1 MNNGNAIILQVA
13 FSYDTLVES
22 KEPIE
27 QDEKERDGSS
37 TAHPKN
43 KGDSEDKDGNIS
55 LLDSTDSTDRRH
67 LEGYYGSAVDIL
79 GFKDEIDVVRR
90 EFDKQRA
97 IDRLIE
103 SRNGKAGKRRV
114 HSG

>member
-22 KEPIE
+22 KELIE
-27 QDEKERDGSS
+27 EEDQERASS
-37 TAHPKN
+37 SN
-43 KGDSEDKDGNIS
+43 KGDSEDKEGNIPS
-55 LLDSTDSTDRRH
+55 PDSADSTDRRQ

-79 GFKDEIDVVRR
+79 GFKGEIDVVRR

-97 IDRLIE
+97 IDRLME

>member
-22 KEPIE
+22 KELIE
-27 QDEKERDGSS
+27 EEDQERGSS
-37 TAHPKN
+37 SATNAAS
-43 KGDSEDKDGNIS
+43 KGDSEDKEGHIPS
-55 LLDSTDSTDRRH
+55 PDSADSTDRRQ

-79 GFKDEIDVVRR
+79 GFKGEIDVVRR

-97 IDRLIE
+97 IDRLME

>member
-27 QDEKERDGSS
+27 QDKKERDGSS

-43 KGDSEDKDGNIS
+43 KGDSEDKDGNIP
-55 LLDSTDSTDRRH
+55 LLDSTDRRQ

-79 GFKDEIDVVRR
+79 GIKDEIDVVRR